1 MVALFASLCAATG
14 AFLVVIGLVERRAAL
29 RMPPPPLDFLSVPSG
44 AVRLRGRWRLGP
56 SGWELEPLAGASD
69 LVRVVGAVSLPR
81 EAEGRVGEVRG
92 ADRQGGD
99 GNPFRAGPAHAR
111 VLVVRRRCDAFVG
124 TLGERIARSATT
136 LVIAGGT
143 LAYAAAT
150 LGAIA
155 AAD

>member
-1 MVALFASLCAATG
+1 MVALFTSLCAATG

-29 RMPPPPLDFLSVPSG
+29 RMPPPPLDFLSVPSD
-44 AVRLRGRWRLGP
+44 P
-56 SGWELEPLAGASD
+56 
-69 LVRVVGAVSLPR
+69 VRVVGAVSLPR
-81 EAEGRVGEVRG
+81 EAEGRVGEVRGTLRG

-155 AAD
+155 AAAD